1 MRGSSDSAKYA
12 LRDAIQSALEL
23 GGAKVKFSGGYSGW
37 QPNMESDILR
47 TMKETYKALY
57 GKEPEVKAIHS
68 TNYPHWDMISCGPTL
83 MSPHSPDERLL
94 IPTVEKFWNFIKE
107 VLKNIPVK

>member
-1 MRGSSDSAKYA
+1 
-12 LRDAIQSALEL
+12 
-23 GGAKVKFSGGYSGW
+23 
-37 QPNMESDILR
+37 
-47 TMKETYKALY
+47 
-57 GKEPEVKAIHS
+57 
-68 TNYPHWDMISCGPTL
+68 

>member
-1 MRGSSDSAKYA
+1 
-12 LRDAIQSALEL
+12 
-23 GGAKVKFSGGYSGW
+23 
-37 QPNMESDILR
+37 
-47 TMKETYKALY
+47 MKETYKALY
-57 GKEPEVKAIHS
+57 GKEPDVKAIHAGLECGILS